1 MGLVEKMFNV
11 GHPHDPVM
19 ETQSLII
26 ALSFVGIVLILFGIC
41 VGVKHLIN
49 YFRGGKKK

>member
-1 MGLVEKMFNV
+1 MSVEQLFNI
-11 GHPHDPVM
+11 GHPHDPEV
-19 ETQSLII
+19 ETYSMIV
-26 ALSFVGIVLILFGIC
+26 AFSFVGILLVLFGIG

>member
-1 MGLVEKMFNV
+1 MGLVERLFNV

-26 ALSFVGIVLILFGIC
+26 VFSSVGIVLLLFGIG

>member
-1 MGLVEKMFNV
+1 MWLVERLFNV

-19 ETQSLII
+19 EALSLII
-26 ALSFVGIVLILFGIC
+26 VFSSAGIALLLFGIG